1 MIVIFNEG
9 LSSEVSYS
17 INSCGSILDLIP
29 DDNGNIQ
36 EKEQFTMMKQ
46 ITAIDPTVTGK
57 STFSKL
63 FDPDYVIITITIL
76 NDQHETLLKVEGFNL
91 TTCST
96 QLGHTDRGEVG
107 KFATLTFLK
116 NQGGL

>member
-1 MIVIFNEG
+1 MIVIFNKG

-29 DDNGNIQ
+29 DDNGKIQ
-36 EKEQFTMMKQ
+36 EKEQFTIMKQ
-46 ITAIDPTVTGK
+46 ITAVNPDVTGK

-63 FDPDYVIITITIL
+63 FEPDYVIITMTIL
-76 NDQHETLLKVEGFNL
+76 NDYNETLLKVEGFNL

-107 KFATLTFLK
+107 KFAALTFLK
-116 NQGGL
+116 N